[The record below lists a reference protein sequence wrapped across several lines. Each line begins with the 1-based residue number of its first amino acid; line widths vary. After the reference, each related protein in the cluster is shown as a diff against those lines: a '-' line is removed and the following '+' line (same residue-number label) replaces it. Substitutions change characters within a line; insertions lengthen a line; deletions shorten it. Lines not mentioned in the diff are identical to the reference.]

1 MKRNTHR
8 AAWLSPSPD
17 DEALLLR
24 QKHKLLQVREKGDL
38 ALQRRQDLK
47 WWKSQQLQHLAK
59 ELRTEWQGAPS
70 QRVRG
75 LERLYLMHLLGL
87 GGGQPKDHE
96 PDLEL
101 PAQRGAARPPRA
113 REKHRAAVREEKS
126 CKEEL
131 MRQQPWHTRPQ
142 RRAAGLEK
150 QGATKAV
157 GPTPPPP
164 SPPEKHKGKRAP
176 STKTSGGHRPV
187 DPRVSKGLDVEKL
200 LVVAGKTKDLEEREK
215 EITREGRRQLGK
227 GSAHLVQGLR
237 NTSLHQSPEGRARD
251 LEQLW
256 PVGSTC
262 RRRAAPQASQCERG
276 DKSKW
281 QRELEFAFE
290 ELFNTNRKL
299 KKHLSLYL
307 EARPGMDQNPS
318 EEQGFSERQERRGE
332 TQREKKTLDA
342 EMEMVPA
349 RESASPAE
357 VDAHQ
362 TPSRTSLEKLLSKL
376 ENQKYRRMAKPTFQ
390 NERRL
395 LSPEAGTFVN
405 DENPLLHST
414 EPGRELPRPDTLD
427 TWPHPQGQAGR
438 VGLVVSKQQQ
448 EMEMEARRGKQ
459 LELIEQAE
467 PPQMSLEAHSQ
478 TEREDERPE
487 QTRARLAR
495 LQSSSPRDREEG
507 GGCGPDA
514 ASASAASTTDDDGHS
529 QMICDLQQ
537 QILEANQLH
546 KQFLE
551 EARKRL
557 REFQRI

>member
-47 WWKSQQLQHLAK
+47 WWKSQQLQHLAE
-59 ELRTEWQGAPS
+59 ELRTEW
-70 QRVRG
+70 RG
-75 LERLYLMHLLGL
+75 P
-87 GGGQPKDHE
+87 QPASPRSGEAAKDHE

-101 PAQRGAARPPRA
+101 PAQRGTARPQRA

-256 PVGSTC
+256 PVSSTC
-262 RRRAAPQASQCERG
+262 RRGAALQASQCERG

-318 EEQGFSERQERRGE
+318 EEQGFSERQERGGE
-332 TQREKKTLDA
+332 TQ
-342 EMEMVPA
+342 
-349 RESASPAE
+349 
-357 VDAHQ
+357 
-362 TPSRTSLEKLLSKL
+362 
-376 ENQKYRRMAKPTFQ
+376 
-390 NERRL
+390 
-395 LSPEAGTFVN
+395 
-405 DENPLLHST
+405 
-414 EPGRELPRPDTLD
+414 
-427 TWPHPQGQAGR
+427 
-438 VGLVVSKQQQ
+438 
-448 EMEMEARRGKQ
+448 
-459 LELIEQAE
+459 
-467 PPQMSLEAHSQ
+467 
-478 TEREDERPE
+478 
-487 QTRARLAR
+487 
-495 LQSSSPRDREEG
+495 
-507 GGCGPDA
+507 
-514 ASASAASTTDDDGHS
+514 
-529 QMICDLQQ
+529 
-537 QILEANQLH
+537 
-546 KQFLE
+546 
-551 EARKRL
+551 
-557 REFQRI
+557 